1 MDSRVVRSE
10 VQENDEHYP
19 HIVPLEQVTHGEEDQ
34 HFDHEKK
41 SVLNKVKVKAK
52 KIKDTIKKHGHQVL
66 DRGREYN
73 NEDQHNLD
81 DDDLDEDEDTDKDT
95 QVHETPIHE
104 SEDVK
109 IVTPTSEQ
117 LENLGKSGID
127 IGDTTVMAD
136 ESHQD
141 SLPFSTTETDH
152 KIASDPAKAFRMEEK
167 AGLPKDNLERSIGL
181 EEEHY
186 SPGSRPDA
194 YIPPNH
200 QTKVTYPTEE
210 AVKEEMEITPVEES
224 FARMN
229 VQEEPKSI
237 SELNLQ
243 PAIVDSECPR
253 VENHDQSVPHL
264 SAAIQTQCPS
274 SECHEQTIS
283 PNVNKNLENVTDS
296 GQTLSTITTAVDEH
310 SCYKVFSPKDVTA
323 SEEGSVEKDERKDNV
338 VINEEQPKSRD
349 ASNMSGSTTQY
360 GKDIADSLTQK
371 LGPVYDK
378 VAGVGSA
385 VKSKVYGT
393 ETKNEV
399 KEQDKGVSVK
409 EYLAEKLRPGE
420 EDKALSE
427 VISETLSKRKEETV
441 KNEHHLDGGDE
452 KMREESCVHD
462 PGKGVVDKLKGVVGS
477 WFGKFEGKGGEH
489 LSKNTNSGAEV
500 EQVSPVVGESK
511 SSRIEETETR

>member
-109 IVTPTSEQ
+109 IVTPT
-117 LENLGKSGID
+117 NLMVKLIKLDLTPLDDIYIPWSGLRFSC
-127 IGDTTVMAD
+127 VMA
-136 ESHQD
+136 
-141 SLPFSTTETDH
+141 T
-152 KIASDPAKAFRMEEK
+152 
-167 AGLPKDNLERSIGL
+167 
-181 EEEHY
+181 
-186 SPGSRPDA
+186 
-194 YIPPNH
+194 
-200 QTKVTYPTEE
+200 

>member
-19 HIVPLEQVTHGEEDQ
+19 HIVPLEQVTHGEEDK
-34 HFDHEKK
+34 HFNHEKK

-66 DRGREYN
+66 DRGREYD

-81 DDDLDEDEDTDKDT
+81 DADLDEDEDTDKGT

-127 IGDTTVMAD
+127 VGDTTVMAD
-136 ESHQD
+136 ESHHD
-141 SLPFSTTETDH
+141 SLPFSTTETGH
-152 KIASDPAKAFRMEEK
+152 KIASDPAKVFRMEEK

-186 SPGSRPDA
+186 SPGSMPDA

-210 AVKEEMEITPVEES
+210 VKEEMETTPVEES

-229 VQEEPKSI
+229 VEEEPKSI

-253 VENHDQSVPHL
+253 VENHDQPVAHL
-264 SAAIQTQCPS
+264 SAAMQTQYPS

-283 PNVNKNLENVTDS
+283 PKVNKNLENVTDS
-296 GQTLSTITTAVDEH
+296 GQTFSTITTAVDEH
-310 SCYKVFSPKDVTA
+310 SCNEANTYKVFSPKDVTA
-323 SEEGSVEKDERKDNV
+323 SEEGSVEKDNV
-338 VINEEQPKSRD
+338 VTNEEQRKGGD
-349 ASNMSGSTTQY
+349 ASNMSGSTAQY
-360 GKDIADSLTQK
+360 GKDIAHSLTQK

-409 EYLAEKLRPGE
+409 DYLAEKLRPGE

-427 VISETLSKRKEETV
+427 LISETLHKRKEETV
-441 KNEHHLDGGDE
+441 KNEHHLDGGD
-452 KMREESCVHD
+452 D

-477 WFGKFEGKGGEH
+477 WFGKSEGIGDEH
-489 LSKNTNSGAEV
+489 LSKNTNSGAEL
-500 EQVSPVVGESK
+500 EQVNPVVGESK
-511 SSRIEETETR
+511 E